1 MTETALRR
9 YASLRKAIE
18 GAEGELIITTEGL
31 LMYLTQAELETVF
44 DNIRRLLLEFG
55 GEWITVDNELA
66 KAEKG
71 ALAAVT
77 TGMPQA
83 LAEKIG
89 SIAAG
94 ALAKTTLNNNIF
106 FDRDPEKAKK
116 FVSDMG
122 FELELVP
129 MGRYMPETIVAY
141 KQLPED
147 LRTQLR
153 KALDSDQNISLVNMN
168 DSVREIIETT
178 VFDTILC

>member
-1 MTETALRR
+1 
-9 YASLRKAIE
+9 
-18 GAEGELIITTEGL
+18 
-31 LMYLTQAELETVF
+31 
-44 DNIRRLLLEFG
+44 
-55 GEWITVDNELA
+55 
-66 KAEKG
+66 
-71 ALAAVT
+71 
-77 TGMPQA
+77 MPQA

-106 FDRDPEKAKK
+106 FDQDPEKAKK

-141 KQLPED
+141 KQLPEN

-153 KALDSDQNISLVNMN
+153 KALDSESRFTASSPRSEGIAATNSSIVL
-168 DSVREIIETT
+168 IFGIG
-178 VFDTILC
+178 

>member
-31 LMYLTQAELETVF
+31 LMYLTQA
-44 DNIRRLLLEFG
+44 
-55 GEWITVDNELA
+55 
-66 KAEKG
+66 
-71 ALAAVT
+71 
-77 TGMPQA
+77 
-83 LAEKIG
+83 
-89 SIAAG
+89 
-94 ALAKTTLNNNIF
+94 
-106 FDRDPEKAKK
+106 
-116 FVSDMG
+116 
-122 FELELVP
+122 ELELVP

-178 VFDTILC
+178 GFDTILC